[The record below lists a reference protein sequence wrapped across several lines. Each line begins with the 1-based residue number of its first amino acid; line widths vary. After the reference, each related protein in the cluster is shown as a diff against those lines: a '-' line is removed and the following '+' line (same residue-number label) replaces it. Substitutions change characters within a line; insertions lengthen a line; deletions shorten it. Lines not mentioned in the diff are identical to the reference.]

1 MSKIDSLQLFLAA
14 QADLVRYATRIT
26 GDPAEAQDVVQDAWL
41 RFRATV
47 GSRTLEE
54 PSGYLF
60 RIVHNLALDRQRRG
74 GRESRIFTTEAAV
87 ATELV
92 PSDQPSQQASAEAKD
107 ELAMIHKALGLLP
120 ARTRRAFE
128 MHRFEDM
135 KLIEIAQELGISKSL
150 ASELVIEAV
159 EFCKKAL
166 RRRH

>member
-1 MSKIDSLQLFLAA
+1 
-14 QADLVRYATRIT
+14 
-26 GDPAEAQDVVQDAWL
+26 L
-41 RFRATV
+41 RFRATA
-47 GSRTLEE
+47 GARTLEE

-60 RIVHNLALDRQRRG
+60 RIVHNLALDRQRRD
-74 GRESRIFTTEAAV
+74 GRESRIFTTEATV

-92 PSDQPSQQASAEAKD
+92 PSDEPSQQASAEAKD
-107 ELAMIHKALGLLP
+107 ELAMLHKALGLLP
-120 ARTRRAFE
+120 VRTRRAFE

-135 KLIEIAQELGISKSL
+135 KLIEIAQELGISTSL

>member
-1 MSKIDSLQLFLAA
+1 VSKIDSLQLFLAS
-14 QADLVRYATRIT
+14 QADLLRYATRIT
-26 GDPAEAQDVVQDAWL
+26 GDSAKAQDVVQDAWL
-41 RFRATV
+41 RFRATANL
-47 GSRTLEE
+47 RTLEE
-54 PSGYLF
+54 PAGYLF
-60 RIVHNLALDRQRRG
+60 RIVHNLALDSQRRD
-74 GRESRIFTTEAAV
+74 GRESRIFTTEATV

-92 PSDQPSQQASAEAKD
+92 ASDQPSQQVSAEAKN
-107 ELAMIHKALGLLP
+107 ELALLHKALGQLP

-135 KLIEIAQELGISKSL
+135 KLIEIAKELGISKSL